1 MVLWCVPGTTDIH
14 EVSELLLKP
23 VWKVVCPGDLARK
36 WSRLAPGFL
45 LHWHSGH
52 SGCVSCQ
59 ELWEQGVQQEQGSW
73 HGKTCSCCPEVLLKT
88 VQDCWSQQNDG
99 SDIQQHGLLNERQ
112 SPVLIRGLMA
122 RFESQMKM
130 LMCLCSRGLSVQ
142 PGLEVTL
149 VSPVRREGNA
159 CEGEKTL
166 WCQES

>member
-1 MVLWCVPGTTDIH
+1 M
-14 EVSELLLKP
+14 
-23 VWKVVCPGDLARK
+23 
-36 WSRLAPGFL
+36 
-45 LHWHSGH
+45 
-52 SGCVSCQ
+52 
-59 ELWEQGVQQEQGSW
+59 QQEQGSW

-159 CEGEKTL
+159 CEGEQTL